1 MKDGK
6 IQGIG
11 FIVAI
16 VFTFIMLTA
25 GRVPTVEEQE
35 QKKEENKIEA
45 NKKEQAKEYEK
56 TLMFSESVSMT
67 HSDGT
72 ELKKVA
78 YKDRENPDI
87 ERFVLEDGQTFTFEF
102 QMLDWNA
109 PKGELVR
116 DGFELATPKMM
127 ESIDYDRL
135 KLKDNELR
143 IDFKNLRDFNLDEDQ
158 MILSFKADLKEDEYG
173 MNHLPINLNLKLLY
187 GNTKVLIYK
196 NGGSF
201 ATTTPFSETIKN
213 RTYEDDG
220 TVKGR
225 GDIPEN
231 EAAQDTSWTKETYT
245 EGEDTTIPLNDGN
258 IEDWD
263 HILDEDQIE
272 DGVAADGEGIYD

>member
-16 VFTFIMLTA
+16 IFTFIMLTV

-35 QKKEENKIEA
+35 QKKEEDKIES
-45 NKKEQAKEYEK
+45 NKKEQAKKYEE
-56 TLMFSESVSMT
+56 TLMFSESVGMT

-87 ERFVLEDGQTFTFEF
+87 ERFILEDGQTFTFEF
-102 QMLDWNA
+102 QMLDWNVSLDDVA
-109 PKGELVR
+109 NNDMK
-116 DGFELATPKMM
+116 LATMEMM
-127 ESIDYDRL
+127 ENIDYDRL
-135 KLKDNELR
+135 KLEDNESR
-143 IDFKNLRDFNLDEDQ
+143 IDFKNLRDFELDEDR

-173 MNHLPINLNLKLLY
+173 MNHLPINLNLELLY
-187 GNTKVLIYK
+187 GNTKVIVRK
-196 NGGSF
+196 NGGDF
-201 ATTTPFSETIKN
+201 ATTTPFAEIIKN

-220 TVKGR
+220 RVMGQGNASEKESS
-225 GDIPEN
+225 PY
-231 EAAQDTSWTKETYT
+231 TSWIKETYE

-263 HILDEDQIE
+263 HILDEEEIE
-272 DGVAADGEGIYD
+272 NGIAADGEGIYD